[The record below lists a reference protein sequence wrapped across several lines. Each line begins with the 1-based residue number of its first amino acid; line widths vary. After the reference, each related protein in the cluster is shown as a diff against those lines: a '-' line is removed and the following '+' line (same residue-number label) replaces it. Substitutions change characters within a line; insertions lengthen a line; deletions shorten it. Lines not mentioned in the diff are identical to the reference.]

1 MDTLEDW
8 AEREWNKVA
17 GFIDH
22 RGARRMHTAARR
34 RFPDATDDELRGA
47 FESAIGGWAKTQG
60 EGKPP
65 EHAQT
70 LYDAVA
76 QDFFHS
82 FGEE

>member
-1 MDTLEDW
+1 MDALADW

-17 GFIDH
+17 GLTHH
-22 RGARRMHTAARR
+22 REARRMHKAARD
-34 RFPDATDDELRGA
+34 RFPDATDDQLRGA
-47 FESAIGGWAKTQG
+47 FELAIGGWAETQG

-70 LYDAVA
+70 LYDAVT

-82 FGEE
+82 FGEQ